1 MAKNQTSAG
10 SSGRKAEAV
19 ANSILKDPISGPP
32 TVAVDIALTGTNWT
46 RYKTYSDIDSA
57 ETDAKAVSLAR
68 HFPTRV
74 TLNGAEYQV
83 YSRSA

>member
-19 ANSILKDPISGPP
+19 ANSILHNPISGPP
-32 TVAVDIALTGTNWT
+32 TIAVDIALTGSDWT
-46 RYKTYSDIDSA
+46 RHLTYTSIDSA
-57 ETDAKAVSLAR
+57 EAAAIALSLSR
-68 HFPTRV
+68 HLPTRV